1 MAIPRNS
8 GQNFM
13 RSMSKAKHCFRLSG
27 ESANSSDSSEG
38 DNRVLGPAY
47 VKESSMKANTIT
59 GTLTIAAVA
68 MISVHGGSISAA
80 GSAAGLWLG
89 LHAPAFIFSV
99 LWQDLSCLLATV
111 HACAWLGTMLLM
123 TVIAGTARR

>member
-1 MAIPRNS
+1 
-8 GQNFM
+8 
-13 RSMSKAKHCFRLSG
+13 
-27 ESANSSDSSEG
+27 
-38 DNRVLGPAY
+38 
-47 VKESSMKANTIT
+47 MKANTIA
-59 GTLTIAAVA
+59 GTLTIAALA
-68 MISVHGGSISAA
+68 IISVYGRSISTA

-89 LHAPAFIFSV
+89 LHAPALVVRI

>member
-1 MAIPRNS
+1 
-8 GQNFM
+8 
-13 RSMSKAKHCFRLSG
+13 
-27 ESANSSDSSEG
+27 
-38 DNRVLGPAY
+38 
-47 VKESSMKANTIT
+47 MKANTIA
-59 GTLTIAAVA
+59 GTLTIAALA
-68 MISVHGGSISAA
+68 IISVYGGRSMSAA

-89 LHAPAFIFSV
+89 LHAPALVVRI